1 MNTDSNRDFGL
12 QPLDGLMTA
21 LELANNDL
29 VAASTE
35 QLTHKMVS
43 KGRKGRW
50 LTTPVRLKV
59 LRAINQA
66 TGKAFALADL
76 FNYE

>member
-35 QLTHKMVS
+35 QLTHKMVA
-43 KGRKGRW
+43 KGRRGRW
-50 LTTPVRLKV
+50 LSVAVRRPGRRLTGSWPPAALK
-59 LRAINQA
+59 
-66 TGKAFALADL
+66 G
-76 FNYE
+76 